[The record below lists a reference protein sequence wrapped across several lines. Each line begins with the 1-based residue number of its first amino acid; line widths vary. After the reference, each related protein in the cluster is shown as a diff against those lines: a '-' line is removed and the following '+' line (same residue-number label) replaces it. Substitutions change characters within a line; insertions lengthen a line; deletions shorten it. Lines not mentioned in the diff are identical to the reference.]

1 MLLRFLAFT
10 HDGISYASFNKSEF
24 WSMTMNTNTQPN
36 ANSITKSDFIDLLSG
51 EFTGKKGFGVYAFL
65 SFKDIEN
72 LYANFLG
79 DSMPAS
85 VFIKVYVRNF

>member
-1 MLLRFLAFT
+1 
-10 HDGISYASFNKSEF
+10 
-24 WSMTMNTNTQPN
+24 MNTSTQPN
-36 ANSITKSDFIDLLSG
+36 SNPITKSDFIDLLSG

-72 LYANFLG
+72 LYDNFLG
-79 DSMPAS
+79 DNMSAR